1 MGVEKEERGEERK
14 RVVESLRRDSE
25 LVVEVVGSALAA
37 LEAGRSL
44 EEVGR
49 SLEERSRSE
58 DLVVAVVA
66 ASAACASDSAE
77 RVDTAPAGSTELVAA
92 VAGVAVA
99 ASSSLA
105 AAPPSP
111 DPLDTERAADPALG
125 SALPARPV
133 VSPSSDLAPAS
144 PRYPAHVEPVPG
156 RRSRRAAVRR
166 AYRVAFVATD

>member
-66 ASAACASDSAE
+66 AAE
-77 RVDTAPAGSTELVAA
+77 RNQQSLENQGEEL
-92 VAGVAVA
+92 
-99 ASSSLA
+99 
-105 AAPPSP
+105 
-111 DPLDTERAADPALG
+111 TICCMRI
-125 SALPARPV
+125 
-133 VSPSSDLAPAS
+133 
-144 PRYPAHVEPVPG
+144 
-156 RRSRRAAVRR
+156 
-166 AYRVAFVATD
+166 